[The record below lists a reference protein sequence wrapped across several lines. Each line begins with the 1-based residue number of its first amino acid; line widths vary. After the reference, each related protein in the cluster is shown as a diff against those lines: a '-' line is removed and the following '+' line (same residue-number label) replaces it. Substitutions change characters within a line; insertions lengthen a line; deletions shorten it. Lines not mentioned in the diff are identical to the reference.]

1 MSAARLTQDSAH
13 RKGFFPFRRLS
24 LSIAS
29 CHCTY
34 FTYRD
39 GAMFSETIILMH
51 PPSVSLTK
59 WKVMEVSSSSVEVST
74 LHLIGWAGH
83 NVRVS
88 SPIFEC
94 DAVMRTCMTRSRN
107 RSEEQTSKLQ
117 SLMRISY
124 AAFCLNKKK
133 KQIKH
138 YNNQ

>member
-1 MSAARLTQDSAH
+1 
-13 RKGFFPFRRLS
+13 
-24 LSIAS
+24 
-29 CHCTY
+29 
-34 FTYRD
+34 
-39 GAMFSETIILMH
+39 MH

-107 RSEEQTSKLQ
+107 IYQLLGEPDQILDEGTAEPWKDWTKKNGVISTTDRKSVVEGKGVSVRLETGVDRKSK
-117 SLMRISY
+117 
-124 AAFCLNKKK
+124 K
-133 KQIKH
+133 
-138 YNNQ
+138 